1 MRTKRTLLLIYFKA
15 NPVELKILQDKSY
28 GFTEKALAKKY
39 KTDRYSIHKIR
50 RLRIKLN
57 RLFGRRSW
65 NELIFEAQELGLIK
79 KVPQLKIMLSDKPND
94 FLIST
99 IDQMED
105 RESDKIYEQQQKEWK
120 KKKKALKWE

>member
-1 MRTKRTLLLIYFKA
+1 
-15 NPVELKILQDKSY
+15 
-28 GFTEKALAKKY
+28 
-39 KTDRYSIHKIR
+39 
-50 RLRIKLN
+50 
-57 RLFGRRSW
+57 
-65 NELIFEAQELGLIK
+65 
-79 KVPQLKIMLSDKPND
+79 MLSDKPND